1 VVVVECLPAN
11 CVRTRLSASH
21 CRSDERKEINV
32 RRRDFLI
39 QAAGLGLTAG
49 ATMPRP
55 GNAADGAVSVAFP
68 IDVQTWDPL
77 LRGTPIAT
85 AITRCVFDQPL
96 ELTPDLKF
104 GPSVISSYRWLGT
117 DGKTLE
123 INIRDGIAFH
133 NGDRLTSADFKFS
146 FDDRVKESSATL
158 LAAVWKT
165 VDHIETP
172 SPTRAIVHF
181 NTPMVTAPV
190 MFADIPAFIVPKAY
204 YEKVGADGFAQKPI
218 GSGPFRLVD
227 YERNTRI
234 VLETYDGYWRG
245 PPKIKRLT
253 FLIIRDPVT
262 RAAAIQSGQV
272 DITLNL
278 QVREAERLGA
288 LPGLEKHLDPTTSV
302 TYVQMVNKGPL
313 QDKNVRLACH
323 HAIDKPLLSKALF
336 GGYATPVWLS
346 AGPGMASYVP
356 GFKIDYDPA
365 KAAALLAQSGYGVGN
380 PIAFKFYTTNGAF
393 ANDYDMARGLLQM
406 WKQVGINADLQP
418 LEAAQFAE
426 FMRAGKFD
434 GPVLKTFSPAA
445 GDPATYAGYM
455 LDPKSYLS
463 LWKSDDVPPRLYPL
477 LQEVD
482 DDKRVKGF
490 QDFEMWAVEQGYS
503 IPMFLGLTTIVCKR
517 SLNFIPQ
524 RTGILN
530 PYTWS
535 VPT

>member
-1 VVVVECLPAN
+1 V
-11 CVRTRLSASH
+11 TRCGL
-21 CRSDERKEINV
+21 DERKEIDV
-32 RRRDFLI
+32 HRRDFLI
-39 QAAGLGLTAG
+39 QAAGLGFVAG
-49 ATMPRP
+49 ATIPRS
-55 GNAADGAVSVAFP
+55 GHAAEGAVSVGFP

-104 GPSVISSYRWLGT
+104 GPSVISSYKWLGT
-117 DGKTLE
+117 DGKTLDV
-123 INIRDGIAFH
+123 NIRDGITFH
-133 NGDRLTSADFKFS
+133 NRDRLTSADFKFS
-146 FDDRVKESSATL
+146 FDDRVKESGGTL

-172 SPTRAIVHF
+172 SPTRAVVHF

-204 YEKVGADGFAQKPI
+204 YDKVGADGFAQKPI

-234 VLETYDGYWRG
+234 VLEAYDDYWRG
-245 PPKIKRLT
+245 APKIKRLT

-272 DITLNL
+272 DISLNL

-313 QDKNVRLACH
+313 QDRNVRLACH

-346 AGPGMASYVP
+346 AGPGMAGYVP
-356 GFKIDYDPA
+356 GFKIEHDPG
-365 KAAALLAQSGYGVGN
+365 KAAALLAQSGYSAAN
-380 PIAFKFYTTNGAF
+380 PVTFKFYTTNGAF
-393 ANDYDMARGLLQM
+393 ANDYDMARGLVQM
-406 WKQVGINADLQP
+406 WKQVGINADLQQ

-434 GPVLKTFSPAA
+434 GPALKTFSPAA

-463 LWKSDDVPPRLYPL
+463 LWKSDDIPPRLYPL
-477 LQEVD
+477 LQQVD
-482 DDKRVKGF
+482 DDKRIKGF

-503 IPMFLGLTTIVCKR
+503 IPMFLGLTTIVCKT
-517 SLNFIPQ
+517 SLNFTPQ

-535 VPT
+535 VPTT